1 MRENLKIVKRHLL
14 TGTSH
19 MIPFIVSGG
28 ILLALSVMV
37 NPQGIS
43 QSTVNNQIFVSG
55 LSEIGHAGLTLFIPV
70 LGGYIAYSIA
80 ERPGLAP
87 GMCGAWVAKSVG
99 AGFLGGIAAG
109 FIAGVIVNYLKK
121 IELPLSL
128 KSLGAIFLYPVVV
141 TLLTGGI
148 VFWLIG
154 KPISFVMSSL
164 TSWLAHMNDI
174 GLVPLGAIL
183 GSMTAFDMGGPINK
197 VATLFAQTQVDTLPY
212 LMGGVGVAICTP
224 SIGMGI
230 ATMLAPKKY
239 NVEEREAGKAAIL
252 MGCMGITEG
261 AIPFAANDPIRV
273 IPSICVGAAIG
284 NIISFLLGVLNHAP
298 WGGLIVLPVIEGK
311 LGYVIG
317 VVVGS
322 LVTAILVNVLK
333 RKNTDHIDSQELDC
347 LEDIELDFEEL

>member
-128 KSLGAIFLYPVVV
+128 KSLGAIFLYPVVG